1 METVPFEVPGSM
13 ITRGWSSGLT
23 PTGSLSSLATASV
36 LSQGSLGSTEA
47 LIRIDQ
53 DQTESVWTPDR
64 GIRTQD
70 VTCLGSIDPS
80 LYKYHD
86 TDDDYELPDYHI
98 GRIWFRVQ
106 YERETEKLL
115 VTLIKARNL
124 PSRSLSHGN
133 TCDPFVRLYLLPDER
148 RYLQSKCKKKTC
160 NPNYNEDFIFQVP
173 QRMFRERVLKFTVF
187 DVHKRQ
193 RVVGH
198 ATYPLQDHNPEE
210 SAYVWRDLERE
221 LTDTTLGR
229 GEIKVSLTY
238 NPHYERI
245 TVGVY
250 EGRNIKQVVD
260 RELPD
265 FYMRVNLLIQSRV
278 TKTKRT
284 AVIRHTCN
292 PVFNESFNF
301 KLTQNQLD
309 SASVTINAIQV
320 YGATKDKCTGRVV
333 LGSFM
338 FARGKELDHW
348 NEMISNKLQRISRW
362 HALT

>member
-1 METVPFEVPGSM
+1 MQVTSEAYSKIPFDTTTRSKQHVRMVQWMETVPFEVPGSI
-13 ITRGWSSGLT
+13 ITRGWSSELT
-23 PTGSLSSLATASV
+23 PTGSLSSLTTASV
-36 LSQGSLGSTEA
+36 MSQGSLESMEA
-47 LIRIDQ
+47 LNRVDQ
-53 DQTESVWTPDR
+53 DQIESVCSPQLR
-64 GIRTQD
+64 GSRILEA
-70 VTCLGSIDPS
+70 VTCIGKIDPS
-80 LYKYHD
+80 LYRYHD

-173 QRMFRERVLKFTVF
+173 QRMFTERILKFTVF
-187 DVHKRQ
+187 DLHKRQ
-193 RVVGH
+193 RLVGH

-210 SAYVWRDLERE
+210 SAYVYRDLECE
-221 LTDTTLGR
+221 LSETSLGR

-238 NPHYERI
+238 NPHGERI
-245 TVGVY
+245 SVGVY
-250 EGRNIKQVVD
+250 EGRNIKRAVD
-260 RELPD
+260 KECPD

-278 TKTKRT
+278 SKTKRT
-284 AVIRHTCN
+284 TVIHDTCN

-320 YGATKDKCTGRVV
+320 YGATK
-333 LGSFM
+333 
-338 FARGKELDHW
+338 ELRQEDRQ
-348 NEMISNKLQRISRW
+348 SV
-362 HALT
+362 